1 MSFSQYFRLI
11 DIQARMLLKA
21 DSSKFKLGY
30 LWWFLEPLLWVGVF
44 YVVFNLIL
52 DSSGRGGGDS
62 LLFLICG
69 KFAFIWFSKTVNQ
82 ASNSIVAN
90 KGLVGKINVTK
101 TIFPMAVVQ
110 ESLYRQSAVY
120 LLLLFV
126 VIAFGGAPSLT
137 WLWMLP
143 VLLVYYFMI
152 VCCSLIGAYLVC
164 LVRDFSKFI
173 PLAMTFLL
181 FTSGIF
187 WDIRN
192 IGSPEK
198 TELLLALNPVA
209 FMLDAHRQIL
219 LHETPPD
226 ATHLML
232 IALGS
237 VLLSFAVAGIMRKQ
251 SQYLALRVLTS

>member
-1 MSFSQYFRLI
+1 MSLSQYFRLI
-11 DIQARMLLKA
+11 DVQARMLLKA
-21 DSSKFKLGY
+21 DSSRFKLGY

-52 DSSGRGGGDS
+52 GSSGRSGGDS

-120 LLLLFV
+120 LLLLFL

-137 WLWMLP
+137 WLHI
-143 VLLVYYFMI
+143 VGKDIENVRLVA
-152 VCCSLIGAYLVC
+152 SGAGAAGMAC
-164 LVRDFSKFI
+164 
-173 PLAMTFLL
+173 
-181 FTSGIF
+181 
-187 WDIRN
+187 
-192 IGSPEK
+192 
-198 TELLLALNPVA
+198 LLLHARRL
-209 FMLDAHRQIL
+209 FFDRC
-219 LHETPPD
+219 
-226 ATHLML
+226 
-232 IALGS
+232 
-237 VLLSFAVAGIMRKQ
+237 LSCVPGAGF
-251 SQYLALRVLTS
+251 